1 MAEWMHL
8 AMPLAIVAPV
18 AAMLVVGLRVLLADR
33 HPSEA
38 FAYRTVTV
46 GLAVSLLAS
55 ALYVGS
61 RPEGPK
67 AAG

>member
-1 MAEWMHL
+1 V
-8 AMPLAIVAPV
+8 IV
-18 AAMLVVGLRVLLADR
+18 G
-33 HPSEA
+33 
-38 FAYRTVTV
+38 
-46 GLAVSLLAS
+46 VSLLAS

>member
-1 MAEWMHL
+1 
-8 AMPLAIVAPV
+8 
-18 AAMLVVGLRVLLADR
+18 MLLSFVIVLLV
-33 HPSEA
+33 HLPVLW
-38 FAYRTVTV
+38 TVIV
-46 GLAVSLLAS
+46 GVSLLAS